1 MNVIDMWV
9 PDTLGVR
16 QAMDIV
22 MIMCA
27 AVSVITALVG
37 YKVFP
42 IILEILRKFELN
54 SEGNLENAQ
63 NYLLEVVEMIKES
76 IMVISDD
83 GVVIRCN
90 EASKFLFEKD
100 LIGKKVVSYVHPDD
114 VAIFNDAILRV
125 LSSYN
130 GLPINV
136 EYRVRCNEDT
146 FDHDAALPA
155 VSTADNRW
163 TVGAARVHCDLESQS
178 VSSSGYGDYSMDDFN
193 VPRMT
198 MALNDLAKEQA
209 QNEQNYAT
217 VTYIW
222 LESTICKGM
231 RLNDTEEF
239 EYDLKIASRNIN
251 DRKTLQDL

>member
-1 MNVIDMWV
+1 M
-9 PDTLGVR
+9 
-16 QAMDIV
+16 
-22 MIMCA
+22 
-27 AVSVITALVG
+27 VG

-42 IILEILRKFELN
+42 VVLDITRKFELN

-83 GVVIRCN
+83 GKVIRCN
-90 EASKFLFEKD
+90 EASKYLFDKD
-100 LIGKKVVSYVHPDD
+100 LIGTTVVSYVHPDD

-130 GLPINV
+130 GMPINV
-136 EYRVRCNEDT
+136 EYRIRCNEDT
-146 FDHDAALPA
+146 FEHEAVAPPA
-155 VSTADNRW
+155 STIDNRW
-163 TVGAARVHCDLESQS
+163 TPGAARVHCDLESPS
-178 VSSSGYGDYSMDDFN
+178 ASSTSGYGDHSMDDFN
-193 VPRMT
+193 PSRMT

-209 QNEQNYAT
+209 QLVLNHAQ

-231 RLNDTEEF
+231 RLDDTEEF

-251 DRKTLQDL
+251 DRKTLQEL